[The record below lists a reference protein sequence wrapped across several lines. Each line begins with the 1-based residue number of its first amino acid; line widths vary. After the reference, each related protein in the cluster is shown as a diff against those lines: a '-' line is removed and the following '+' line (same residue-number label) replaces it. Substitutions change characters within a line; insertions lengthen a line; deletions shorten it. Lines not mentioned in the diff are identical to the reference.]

1 MSSNTKIVVLRS
13 KEVIYTIIIL
23 VAAVLIITLVAAL
36 FASDKSAQ
44 NIPEPETGSD
54 SAFNRIADDIDLSVS
69 DQNSSYSEYISS
81 PEQNVTDSE
90 LLLDQTANNTS
101 DLYNPGVY
109 SSVLSLGNADL
120 ELQITVDS
128 DHINSITLSNLNEA
142 VETMYPLVKPTLD
155 DIAKQIIENQSIE
168 NIHYSDENRYTSL
181 LLIQTINQTLEK
193 SYSVK

>member
-54 SAFNRIADDIDLSVS
+54 SAFNRTADDIDLSVS

-101 DLYNPGVY
+101 DLY
-109 SSVLSLGNADL
+109 L
-120 ELQITVDS
+120 
-128 DHINSITLSNLNEA
+128 
-142 VETMYPLVKPTLD
+142 
-155 DIAKQIIENQSIE
+155 
-168 NIHYSDENRYTSL
+168 
-181 LLIQTINQTLEK
+181 
-193 SYSVK
+193 

>member
-54 SAFNRIADDIDLSVS
+54 SAFNRTADDIDLSVS

-101 DLYNPGVY
+101 DLYNPGIY

>member
-13 KEVIYTIIIL
+13 KEVIYTVIIL

-54 SAFNRIADDIDLSVS
+54 SAFNQTADDIDLSVS

-90 LLLDQTANNTS
+90 PLLDQTANNTS

>member
-54 SAFNRIADDIDLSVS
+54 SAFNRTADDIDLSVS

-181 LLIQTINQTLEK
+181 LLIQTINHTLEK

>member
-13 KEVIYTIIIL
+13 KEVIYTVIIL

-54 SAFNRIADDIDLSVS
+54 SAFNRTADDIDLSVS

-90 LLLDQTANNTS
+90 PLLDQTANNTS

>member
-1 MSSNTKIVVLRS
+1 MHLSNEFCAKIKEEKQSWRLFS
-13 KEVIYTIIIL
+13 KI
-23 VAAVLIITLVAAL
+23 
-36 FASDKSAQ
+36 
-44 NIPEPETGSD
+44 
-54 SAFNRIADDIDLSVS
+54 
-69 DQNSSYSEYISS
+69 YSEYISS

>member
-54 SAFNRIADDIDLSVS
+54 SAFNRTADDIDLSVS

-90 LLLDQTANNTS
+90 PLLDQTANNTS

>member
-13 KEVIYTIIIL
+13 KEVIYTVIIL

-54 SAFNRIADDIDLSVS
+54 SAFNRTADDIDLSVS

>member
-54 SAFNRIADDIDLSVS
+54 SAFNRTADDIDLSVS

>member
-23 VAAVLIITLVAAL
+23 VAAVLIITLVVAL

-54 SAFNRIADDIDLSVS
+54 SAFNRTADDIDLSVS

>member
-13 KEVIYTIIIL
+13 KEVIYTVIIL

-54 SAFNRIADDIDLSVS
+54 SAFNRTADDIDLSVS
-69 DQNSSYSEYISS
+69 DQNSSYSEYIYS

-90 LLLDQTANNTS
+90 PLLDQTANNTS